1 MHEVIEVHEVL
12 EVHEVY
18 EVLGGM
24 MCVCVKVCYDLFL
37 NPLPLPLFISP
48 HKCVKVYYDL
58 FLNPLLEG

>member
-1 MHEVIEVHEVL
+1 MFPTQNLRTEVHEVHEVHEVL

-37 NPLPLPLFISP
+37 NPLPPPL
-48 HKCVKVYYDL
+48 L
-58 FLNPLLEG
+58 FLENTTMAELV